1 MTMTD
6 ETPVEEPT
14 VDEAQEQPQEATEE
28 PESDADTFPRDYV
41 EKLRQES
48 AESRTAR
55 KDAEDRLA
63 AVTDAYRTL
72 AVGQAVGELL
82 ADPTDLPWSDDY
94 LDAETG
100 LVDASKV
107 RTAAEELA
115 LAKPHL
121 ARARGDAGQGYRA
134 TNSGT
139 VNLADMLRSNA

>member
-1 MTMTD
+1 MTTD
-6 ETPVEEPT
+6 ETPEQEQQPEE
-14 VDEAQEQPQEATEE
+14 ELEQPQDATEE
-28 PESDADTFPRDYV
+28 SESDGDTFPRDYV

-55 KDAEDRLA
+55 KDAEQQLA
-63 AVTDAYRTL
+63 ALQDAYRGL
-72 AVGQAVGELL
+72 AVTQAVSDVL
-82 ADPTDLPWSDDY
+82 ADSTDLPWSDDY

-121 ARARGDAGQGYRA
+121 ARARGDAGQGYRS